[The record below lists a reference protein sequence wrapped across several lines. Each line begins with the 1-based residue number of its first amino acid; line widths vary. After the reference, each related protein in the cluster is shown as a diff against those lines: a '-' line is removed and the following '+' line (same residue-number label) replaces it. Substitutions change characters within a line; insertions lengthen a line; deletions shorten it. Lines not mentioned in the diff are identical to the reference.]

1 MVAYTS
7 PDCLPYFEGTDSP
20 CLNTGTL
27 CEPST
32 VWCDFAAIVEGRLDE
47 FDAVVEST
55 ITSTPI
61 AWVETTTPVV
71 FTVGSSDVEVP
82 FTTIR
87 IDTDEMVDLD
97 ANNNGFT
104 INTDGLYTVFSYAF
118 GTTNTSGSSI
128 SSNLDIDFI
137 PNMSVYPFSFNS
149 LFVNRDTQVQDTT
162 QAVNIHFTV
171 PLFAGQFVTCTIS
184 GGGVVNDTI
193 TYSKVS
199 LGVAWMGG
207 LP

>member
-32 VWCDFAAIVEGRLDE
+32 LWCDFANAVETRLDQLDE
-47 FDAVVEST
+47 PVDST

-71 FTVGSSDVEVP
+71 FTNGGADLEVA

-97 ANNNGFT
+97 ANNNGFA
-104 INTDGLYTVFSYAF
+104 IQTDGLYTIFGYAF

-128 SSNLDIDFI
+128 STVLTLRFI
-137 PNMSVYPFSFNS
+137 PNMSVYPNSFNT

-162 QAVNIHFTV
+162 QAANIHFTV
-171 PLFAGQFVTCTIS
+171 PLFAGQFVTATIT
-184 GGGVVNDTI
+184 GGGTVNDTI
-193 TYSKVS
+193 TYSKIS
-199 LGVAWMGG
+199 LGAAWMGG